1 MCGIAVMC
9 GMAGRHADE
18 AALDRMTR
26 SLVHRGPDDGGLFL
40 DASVGL
46 GFRRLA
52 ILDLSPAGHQPMVSD
67 DGRFVL
73 VFNGEIF
80 NYVELRRELVDLG
93 YRFRSTGDSE
103 VLLNA
108 YRQWGAECLPKLNG
122 MWAFI
127 IYDKANRRLF
137 GSRDRFG
144 VKPLFVHR
152 QREYVLLASEIKA
165 IRASG
170 LYRGGVNWTI
180 ASRFLIEGH
189 LDDRGESFYDGIDP
203 IPPGSAFELDL
214 EGRWKSWTYWDL
226 DHLPSVDVHDPPAAF
241 ADLFEQAVRL
251 RMRSDVPVGVCLSGG
266 LDSTSIICAAA
277 RQRNESNQS
286 ASGPLQAFCYMAKE
300 FDESKYIADTLAE
313 TNAQLR
319 ELETDPMDLWQNVR
333 RMLWY
338 QDEPVHTMTA
348 TVGYRLMGLV
358 AGHGIRVVLNG
369 QGADETI
376 GGYFSFFL
384 DYWRELLGKGRV
396 NKAWAEIRAYAE
408 VHGES
413 PLHSLKS
420 ASMSLLM
427 TALHGVPLYRALSD
441 RRHGRKVR
449 SHPWFTKDLSS
460 HVPSGER
467 QSGVNRLNG
476 VLKRAVTEFPLPL
489 YLRIEDRNSMAHS
502 VETRLPFLD
511 YRLVSLLF
519 GLPSEW
525 KVRGPWNKFILRE
538 AMRGRIPE
546 SVRARPD
553 KMGFPTAGRKWFAH
567 DLYEPMADLLASRA
581 VRERGIYHVGTV
593 AKDLERHKQGEI
605 DVHHDLF
612 HLAEFEMIADLM
624 REQVVRP
631 DDGPVAIQ
639 TRGADGGHPQA
650 AVPA

>member
-1 MCGIAVMC
+1 MCGIAVIC
-9 GMAGRHADE
+9 GIAGKSAD
-18 AALDRMTR
+18 AATLERMTQ
-26 SLVHRGPDDGGLFL
+26 SLVHRGPDDSGYFL
-40 DASVGL
+40 DGAVGL

-52 ILDLSPAGHQPMVSD
+52 ILDLSPTGHQPMVSGD
-67 DGRFVL
+67 ERFVL

-80 NYVELRRELVDLG
+80 NYVELRDELASLG
-93 YRFRSTGDSE
+93 YQFRSTGDSE

-108 YRQWGAECLPKLNG
+108 YRQWGSDCLQKLNG

-127 IYDKANRRLF
+127 VYDRTKRRVF

-144 VKPLFVHR
+144 VKPMFVHR
-152 QREYVLLASEIKA
+152 QREQVLFASEIKA

-170 LYRGGVNWTI
+170 LYQGGVNWTI
-180 ASRFLIEGH
+180 ASRFLVEGH

-214 EGRWKSWTYWDL
+214 DGTWRSWTYWDL
-226 DHLPSVDVHDPPAAF
+226 NAVPSADVQDPPGVF
-241 ADLFEQAVRL
+241 ADLFEHAVRL
-251 RMRSDVPVGVCLSGG
+251 RMRSDVPVAVCLSGG
-266 LDSTSIICAAA
+266 LDSTSIICAAS
-277 RQRNESNQS
+277 RQRAESNQS

-300 FDESKYIADTLAE
+300 FDESKYIGDTLAV
-313 TNAQLR
+313 TKAQVR
-319 ELETDPMDLWQNVR
+319 ELQTNPMELWQSVQ

-348 TVGYRLMGLV
+348 AVGYRLMDLV

-384 DYWRELLGKGRV
+384 DYWRELLGRGRLSE
-396 NKAWAEIRAYAE
+396 ARAEIHAYTKI
-408 VHGES
+408 HGGS
-413 PLHSLKS
+413 PLHLLKDASL
-420 ASMSLLM
+420 SLLV
-427 TALHGVPLYRALSD
+427 TALHGAPLYRAFSD
-441 RRHGRKVR
+441 KRHAQKVH
-449 SHPWFTKDLSS
+449 SHPWFTEDLTSRF
-460 HVPSGER
+460 PSGER
-467 QSGVNRLNG
+467 ASGLNRLNDI
-476 VLKRAVTEFPLPL
+476 LKRAVTEFPLPL

-519 GLPSEW
+519 GLPSQW
-525 KVRGPWNKFILRE
+525 KVHGPWNKFILRE
-538 AMRGRIPE
+538 AMRQRIPE

-581 VRERGIYHVGTV
+581 VRERGIYNVQRVVT
-593 AKDLERHKQGEI
+593 DLERHKRGEI

-612 HLAEFEMIADLM
+612 HLAEFEMVADLL
-624 REQVVRP
+624 RNGSVRA
-631 DDGPVAIQ
+631 GGGSTAVHA
-639 TRGADGGHPQA
+639 RGADGGHAQA
-650 AVPA
+650 AVLA